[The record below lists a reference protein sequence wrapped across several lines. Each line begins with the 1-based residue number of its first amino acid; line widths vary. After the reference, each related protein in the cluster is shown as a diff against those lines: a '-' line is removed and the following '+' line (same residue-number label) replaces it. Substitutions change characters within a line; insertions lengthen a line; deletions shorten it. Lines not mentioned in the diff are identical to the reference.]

1 MIAFNPRDPAFI
13 ANPYPAYHELR
24 STMPVWRSP
33 FGRTFLTRYDDSAL
47 LLRDRRVGKDY
58 AEPEAL
64 IRRFGP
70 TALREPAV
78 IELSHMMLMRDPPDH
93 TRLRGLVN
101 KVFVARNIENMR
113 AGIQAITDRLLDNVV
128 ASGEMDAIRDLAFPL
143 PVLVICALLGIP
155 EEDRARFVNATS
167 SGAAL
172 LNPVPPT
179 RAELDSA
186 NEGTLA
192 TGAYFEALF
201 EQRRKAPGDDLL
213 SLLVRAEEAG
223 DRLTTEELRANV
235 TLLFAAGHET
245 TVNLIGNGLWSL
257 HVNPSQW
264 DAIRDNP
271 ALIPNAI
278 EEILRY
284 ECPVQAV
291 ARTVAEPIAFGG
303 VEFEKGELI
312 VALLGAANRDPE
324 IFPDPDRFD
333 VTREMSRP
341 LSFGGGIH
349 FCIGAQLARIEAE
362 IVFSTLLRRLPDLT
376 LPDRDAPRW
385 RESFT
390 LRGLKTLPATWPAL
404 PATWSTLP
412 ATWPTARH

>member
-1 MIAFNPRDPAFI
+1 MAAFNPRDPAFI
-13 ANPYPAYHELR
+13 ADPYPAYRSLR
-24 STMPVWRSP
+24 ETTPVWRSP
-33 FGRTFLTRYDDSAL
+33 FGRTFLTRYEDSNS
-47 LLRDRRVGKDY
+47 LLRDKRLGKDY
-58 AEPEAL
+58 SEPEAL

-70 TALREPAV
+70 TAMQEPAV

-93 TRLRGLVN
+93 TRLRGLVT
-101 KVFVARNIENMR
+101 KVFTARRIEEMR
-113 AGIQAITDRLLDNVV
+113 PGIQAITDRLLEKVA

-143 PVLVICALLGIP
+143 PVLVICELLGIP
-155 EEDRARFVNATS
+155 EADRARFVTATA

-179 RAELDSA
+179 REELDRA

-192 TGAYFEALF
+192 TGAYFEGLF
-201 EQRRKAPGDDLL
+201 EQRRKDPRDDLL
-213 SLLVRAEEAG
+213 SLLVQAEEAG
-223 DRLTTEELRANV
+223 DHLTTQELRANT

-245 TVNLIGNGLWSL
+245 TVNLIGNGIWSL
-257 HVNPSQW
+257 LTNPAQW
-264 DAIRDNP
+264 QALRDNP

-291 ARTVAEPIAFGG
+291 ARTVAEPITFGG
-303 VEFEKGELI
+303 EDFNKGDLI
-312 VALLGAANRDPE
+312 VALIGAANRDPE
-324 IFPDPDRFD
+324 VFPDPERLD
-333 VTREMSRP
+333 VTRERLKP

-362 IVFSTLLRRLPDLT
+362 VVFTTLLERMPDLKLT
-376 LPDRDAPRW
+376 DRGPPKW

-390 LRGLKTLPATWPAL
+390 LRGLTHLPVSW
-404 PATWSTLP
+404 
-412 ATWPTARH
+412 TAH